1 MHAAGLPISDQ
12 LDFMR
17 PARFSSNAGFPMLR
31 FRFYFCVQIVL
42 LASLAIPVSHAF
54 AQRVDMSIGDE
65 PGVIPNAA
73 DEQLPPQFRRQV
85 VLYRANEAPG
95 TAIIQTAVGFHDA
108 VHADGNSELDGTGV
122 GREGL
127 QWKGL
132 LQTTRKQECQNWIPP
147 RKMIKRQPYL
157 PRFMAG

>member
-1 MHAAGLPISDQ
+1 LAQVAGLGEAGRDRGLGTCRAGKHDASKSSGTGLRLRCGRKVRPLSDAAGCDWARLPSSPRGSSQDIHAAGLAMSDD

-31 FRFYFCVQIVL
+31 FRFYVCVQLVV

-85 VLYRANEAPG
+85 VLYR
-95 TAIIQTAVGFHDA
+95 
-108 VHADGNSELDGTGV
+108 S
-122 GREGL
+122 
-127 QWKGL
+127 
-132 LQTTRKQECQNWIPP
+132 
-147 RKMIKRQPYL
+147 
-157 PRFMAG
+157 